1 MSVIGI
7 TLQRYETSSRP
18 AAYGRHIAYFAALG
32 EVGLLPIG
40 VPSLLPPLLLR
51 QVYERLAGVL
61 LPGGPDVNP
70 QRYGEDALF
79 PLEGPD
85 DLLDEIELQLA
96 GWCLEDG
103 KPILGI
109 CRGMQVLNIVLG
121 GSLYQ
126 DLESQKRTG
135 IDHRFSE
142 PVSKRSQPAHDLLL
156 ADESWLSKTTGRTHI
171 SVNSMHHQGV
181 KQLGKGLKALGWAPD
196 GLVEAL
202 WMPEHPF
209 AVGFQFHLEEM
220 LATEEWSVSLLN
232 QFVAAVHGLEDRSG

>member
-1 MSVIGI
+1 MSIIGI
-7 TLQRYETSSRP
+7 TLQRYETSSKP
-18 AAYGRHIAYFAALG
+18 ATYGHHIAYFAAL
-32 EVGLLPIG
+32 EKVGLLPMGI
-40 VPSLLPPLLLR
+40 PPLLPQLLLR
-51 QVYERLAGVL
+51 QVYECLAGVL

-85 DLLDEIELQLA
+85 DHLDEIELQLA
-96 GWCLEDG
+96 EWCLHNG

-126 DLESQKRTG
+126 DLESQKSTV
-135 IDHRFSE
+135 IDHKFSE
-142 PVSKRSQPAHDLLL
+142 PVLRRSQPAHDILL
-156 ADESWLSKTTGRTHI
+156 ADESWLSLITGRTLV

-196 GLVEAL
+196 GIVEAL

-220 LATEEWSVSLLN
+220 LATEEWSVSILN
-232 QFVAAVHGLEDRSG
+232 RFVAAVHSLED